1 MNAAAVHVLRMGRGL
16 IRATKTKG
24 DGIMRKI
31 YVRFLI
37 LMTCSALLIMTG
49 CMASTKN
56 LNPEDET
63 HYDASYDFSDKNKI
77 VDRLVTPLLS
87 APVFPVQD
95 KPILIVYP
103 VVNETSE
110 HISTGGITDAIRMKL
125 VQSGKFRF
133 ISEEQRANIQKETSY
148 QNQGYVDPAQRV
160 EQGRQLGA
168 DYILS
173 GTLRSIKK
181 QQPEQMRL
189 FKKERIYYSLDL
201 SITDL
206 KTGEIVYA
214 DQAELAREA
223 SKPIIGW

>member
-1 MNAAAVHVLRMGRGL
+1 MDTNHPIGYLPL
-16 IRATKTKG
+16 KG
-24 DGIMRKI
+24 DRIMQKTNLFAVTAI
-31 YVRFLI
+31 SMLLFL
-37 LMTCSALLIMTG
+37 AG

-56 LNPEDET
+56 LGPEDEY
-63 HYDASYDFSDKNKI
+63 HYDATYDFSDKKQI
-77 VDRLVTPLLS
+77 VERLVTPLVT

-95 KPILIVYP
+95 SKPILIVYP

-110 HISTGGITDAIRMKL
+110 HISTGGITDEIRMKL
-125 VQSGKFRF
+125 LKSGKFRF
-133 ISEEQRANIQKETSY
+133 INERQRENIQKETGY
-148 QNQGYVDPAQRV
+148 QNQGYVDPAMRI

-181 QQPEQMRL
+181 EQPKQWRL

-201 SITDL
+201 SMTDL

-223 SKPIIGW
+223 SQPIIGW

>member
-1 MNAAAVHVLRMGRGL
+1 MQ
-16 IRATKTKG
+16 KTY
-24 DGIMRKI
+24 I
-31 YVRFLI
+31 RFLI
-37 LMTCSALLIMTG
+37 MMTCTALLIMTG

-56 LNPEDET
+56 LNPEKET
-63 HYDASYDFSDKNKI
+63 HYDASYDFSDKAKI

-87 APVFPVQD
+87 APVFPVQE
-95 KPILIVYP
+95 KPMLIVYP

-110 HISTGGITDAIRMKL
+110 HISTGGITDDIRMKL
-125 VQSGKFRF
+125 VQAGRFRF
-133 ISEEQRANIQKETSY
+133 INESQRENIKAETNY
-148 QNQGYVDPAQRV
+148 QSQGYVDPAMRI
-160 EQGRQLGA
+160 EKGRQLGA

-181 QQPEQMRL
+181 EQPKQWRL

>member
-1 MNAAAVHVLRMGRGL
+1 MNN
-16 IRATKTKG
+16 KNN
-24 DGIMRKI
+24 
-31 YVRFLI
+31 RFLV
-37 LMTCSALLIMTG
+37 MMAFSALLIMSG

-56 LNPEDET
+56 LNPADEV
-63 HYDASYDFSDKNKI
+63 HYDASYDFSDKKQI
-77 VDRLVTPLLS
+77 VDRLVDPLLS
-87 APVFPVQD
+87 ASQFFPVQV

-110 HISTGGITDAIRMKL
+110 HIDTSGITDEIRMKL
-125 VQSGKFRF
+125 LRSGKIRF
-133 ISEEQRANIQKETSY
+133 INEHQRENIQMETSY
-148 QNQGYVDPAQRV
+148 QYQGFVDPAQRV

-181 QQPEQMRL
+181 KQPKQWRL
-189 FKKERIYYSLDL
+189 YKKERIYYSLDL
-201 SITDL
+201 TLTDL
-206 KTGEIVYA
+206 KTGEMVYA

>member
-1 MNAAAVHVLRMGRGL
+1 MRFFKV
-16 IRATKTKG
+16 TKFKG
-24 DGIMRKI
+24 DSIMQRVYI
-31 YVRFLI
+31 RFL
-37 LMTCSALLIMTG
+37 LLLTCLALLNMTG
-49 CMASTKN
+49 CMSSTKN
-56 LNPEDET
+56 INPKSDV

-87 APVFPVQD
+87 APVFPVQE

-103 VVNETSE
+103 LVNETSE
-110 HISTGGITDAIRMKL
+110 HISTGGITDDIRMKL

-133 ISEEQRANIQKETSY
+133 INENQRENIQKETNY
-148 QNQGYVDPAQRV
+148 QSQGFVDPAKRI

-168 DYILS
+168 NYILS

-181 QQPEQMRL
+181 KEPKQVRL
-189 FKKERIYYSLDL
+189 FKEERIYYSLDL
-201 SITDL
+201 TITDL

>member
-1 MNAAAVHVLRMGRGL
+1 MNKMN
-16 IRATKTKG
+16 I
-24 DGIMRKI
+24 
-31 YVRFLI
+31 RFL
-37 LMTCSALLIMTG
+37 LMMIYSAMLFISG
-49 CMASTKN
+49 CMAYTKN
-56 LNPEDET
+56 LNPEDDL
-63 HYDASYDFSDKNKI
+63 HYDATYDFSDKKQI
-77 VDRLVTPLLS
+77 VDRLVSPLLS
-87 APVFPVQD
+87 NAPFFPVRV

-110 HISTGGITDAIRMKL
+110 HINTSGITDEIRMKL
-125 VQSGKFRF
+125 IQSGKFRF
-133 ISEEQRANIQKETSY
+133 INEHQRVNIMEETDY
-148 QNQGYVDPAQRV
+148 QYQGYVDPAQV

-181 QQPEQMRL
+181 KQPKQWRL
-189 FKKERIYYSLDL
+189 NKKERIYYSLDL
-201 SITDL
+201 TMTDL